1 MAGGETMS
9 GKLYGVGVGPG
20 DPELMTVK
28 AWRLI
33 STAKVI
39 AYLAA
44 NSKDSTACDIARP
57 FIAEDAEHLV
67 IDMPMRVE
75 RAPGEAAYDKGAA
88 AIAAHLKVGRDVVML
103 CEGDPFFYGSFM
115 YLFARL
121 AKDFETIVVPGVS
134 SVNAAA
140 AAIGRPLAA
149 RDEVL
154 KVLPATLDADRL
166 RDELMTAPSAAIIKV
181 GRHFG
186 KVRNILGS
194 LDLITRAVVI
204 EKATYGDQRVSRV
217 ENVEGEKL
225 PYFSTILVYAGN
237 EPW

>member
-1 MAGGETMS
+1 MS
-9 GKLYGVGVGPG
+9 KSGTLYGVGVGPG

-33 STAKVI
+33 STAQVV

-44 NSKDSTACDIARP
+44 NGKDSTARDIAKP
-57 FIAEDAEHLV
+57 FFAEDLTHLV

-75 RAPGEAAYDKGAA
+75 RGPGEAAYDKGAA
-88 AIAAHLKVGRDVVML
+88 EIAAHLRAGRNVVML

-121 AKDFETIVVPGVS
+121 AKDFETIVVPGVTS
-134 SVNAAA
+134 ITASA
-140 AAIGRPLAA
+140 AAIGRPLSA

-154 KVLPATLDADRL
+154 KVLPATLDTARL
-166 RDELMTAPSAAIIKV
+166 RDELMTAPAAAIIKV

-186 KVRNILGS
+186 RVRDILGA
-194 LDLITRAVVI
+194 LDLITKAVVI
-204 EKATYGDQRVSRV
+204 EKATHADQRITRV
-217 ENVEGEKL
+217 EDVTAETL
-225 PYFSTILVYAGN
+225 PYFATILVYAGS